1 MLKLMK
7 PIIVFKKIN
16 IRRGLC
22 VNRYN
27 GDSSGGAV
35 HMQPHTVTMATA
47 DYRPPSYD
55 NYASATASSN
65 HTVTMAPPT
74 GVNGAPASISAVPVP
89 ARYGGGYNIP
99 IHAGQ
104 MPMNAGQMPMIA
116 GQMQTGVYNV
126 LADYR
131 PPSYDNYASAT
142 ASSHQLGQLGYGP

>member
-35 HMQPHTVTMATA
+35 HMQPHTVTM
-47 DYRPPSYD
+47 
-55 NYASATASSN
+55 
-65 HTVTMAPPT
+65 VPPT
-74 GVNGAPASISAVPVP
+74 GVNGAPASISAIPVP

-104 MPMNAGQMPMIA
+104 MPMNAGQM
-116 GQMQTGVYNV
+116 QTGIYNV